1 MFRGAGVYCV
11 MVHHISAGVY
21 CVMIHHIMHHWC
33 EMGFSSQSQNSKA
46 CLTNIRVLELA
57 DGADEEASFD
67 YTIFGVHCK

>member
-1 MFRGAGVYCV
+1 M
-11 MVHHISAGVY
+11 M
-21 CVMIHHIMHHWC
+21 MHHIMHHWC